1 MYNLFVFSS
10 CWLPVERRSCAR
22 RVLNLSDRSSNAFA
36 LPTCLFSMKLT
47 LFLHTASCSESPL
60 KKKKISIA
68 HFKNK
73 KGNHDCSVARCGS
86 CRPINASHQR
96 GFEKVCVRVRSTRWK
111 QRHKT
116 QTSLFGFG
124 SFFLSLYKNEVKGR
138 LVWKSDSF
146 KSSSSFS

>member
-60 KKKKISIA
+60 KKKEKKISIA

-73 KGNHDCSVARCGS
+73 RGNHDCSVARCGS

-111 QRHKT
+111 ETRRRKCDFNGTRHR
-116 QTSLFGFG
+116 QAFLGLVLFLLLFT
-124 SFFLSLYKNEVKGR
+124 R
-138 LVWKSDSF
+138 TR
-146 KSSSSFS
+146 